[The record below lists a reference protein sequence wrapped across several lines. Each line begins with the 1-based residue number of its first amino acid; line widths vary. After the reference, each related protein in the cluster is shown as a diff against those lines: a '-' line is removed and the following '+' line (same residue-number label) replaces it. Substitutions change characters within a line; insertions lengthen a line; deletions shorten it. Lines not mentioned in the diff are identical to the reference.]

1 MVKHLVLVGLPG
13 VGKST
18 VGHAV
23 AGELG
28 RSFIDLDVEIERSFG
43 KSVSRIFGE
52 DGEAT
57 FRNAEAEVT
66 ALVAKVSPAVIAP
79 GGGWVLNSLATAH
92 LRDCG
97 RIIYLRVSPDA
108 AVQRMGRGIG
118 RRPLLRAA
126 PDPREAMRMMYE
138 SRKPLY
144 EGFSE
149 ITVDTAGI
157 GRSNVI
163 AMVVEL
169 VLAAERGVATEN
181 D

>member
-1 MVKHLVLVGLPG
+1 MVKHVVLVGLPG

-18 VGHAV
+18 VGRAV
-23 AGELG
+23 AGKLG
-28 RSFIDLDVEIERSFG
+28 RPFVDLDVQIERSFG

-57 FRNAEAEVT
+57 FRNAEVEVT
-66 ALVAKVSPAVIAP
+66 ALVAETSPAVIAP

-92 LRDCG
+92 LRDRG
-97 RIIYLRVSPDA
+97 RIIYLRVSPDG
-108 AVQRMGRGIG
+108 AVQRMGRGIA

-126 PDPREAMRMMYE
+126 PDPRETLRLMYE
-138 SRKPLY
+138 FRRPLY
-144 EGFSE
+144 EGCSE
-149 ITVDTAGI
+149 ITVETSGV

-163 AMVVEL
+163 AMVVER
-169 VLAAERGVATEN
+169 VLAAERGIATEN